1 MAIQCKVAHSLFI
14 ASISVAFI
22 LFQTEITHSTR
33 KYQLHFLNY
42 ILFCHHSLH
51 YLSISKYYC
60 SLQNQ
65 IFEGGFKEASR
76 QTGFAIWLNDR

>member
-1 MAIQCKVAHSLFI
+1 MAVQGKVEHSLFI
-14 ASISVAFI
+14 ASISVTYI
-22 LFQTEITHSTR
+22 RFQTEMAHSTN

-65 IFEGGFKEASR
+65 IFEGGFKEVSR
-76 QTGFAIWLNDR
+76 QIGFAIWLNDR